1 MTHTVLFGN
10 GLNRAV
16 KGSIS
21 WAELL
26 DGLGCTNGSQ
36 SESLPNTMAYEKILL
51 DQSKGG
57 AVSGVDELQIKK
69 SIANALQRQETND
82 LYRILIDLKFN
93 NYLTT
98 NYDHAFQKAM
108 PSSPV
113 IFATE
118 DIYSLRRKRTYISN
132 GRKVDLWN
140 IHGEIDHPKSIMLG
154 LDHYCGSISKLDAYI
169 KGTYTSKKEGK
180 SEQIKA
186 MATKIQTNS
195 FCHTSW
201 VDLFFSGDVHIIG
214 LSLDFSE
221 TDLWWVLNRRA
232 RLKQNIS
239 IENKI
244 YFHAV
249 FNGSSQKDSKLEL
262 LKTFGVDIVSHAIK
276 DGDYFKM
283 YKEALLQIAEI
294 ASKSQRSS
302 RREHQDQLTAFA
314 PG

>member
-16 KGSIS
+16 QGSIS

-26 DGLGCTNGSQ
+26 DGLSCTNGAQ

-51 DQSKGG
+51 DQSSGG
-57 AVSGVDELQIKK
+57 VVSGIDELRIKK
-69 SIANALQRQETND
+69 DIANALQSQETND
-82 LYRILIDLKFN
+82 LYRILIDLNFN

-108 PSSPV
+108 SSSS
-113 IFATE
+113 IICATE
-118 DIYSLRRKRTYISN
+118 DIYSLRRKRVYVSDE
-132 GRKVDLWN
+132 RKVNLWS

-169 KGTYTSKKEGK
+169 KGSYASTKDGR
-180 SEQIKA
+180 SEPIKA
-186 MATKIQTNS
+186 MAAKIQGNS
-195 FCHTSW
+195 FCHTAW

-221 TDLWWVLNRRA
+221 IDLWWVLNRRA
-232 RLKQNIS
+232 RLKKNIAV
-239 IENKI
+239 ENRI
-244 YFHAV
+244 YFHTV
-249 FNGSSQKDSKLEL
+249 FNETPQNNSKLEL
-262 LKTFGVDIVSHAIK
+262 LKTFDVDVIFHEIK
-276 DGDYFKM
+276 NGDYFKM
-283 YKEALLQIAEI
+283 YKEALLLIAEI
-294 ASKSQRSS
+294 ASKPQWIS
-302 RREHQDQLTAFA
+302 RRERQDQPTAFA